1 VAALMR
7 VAVAEKTFAGA
18 GEAPPRRV
26 FAEFSLDVPEGQVCV
41 VTGPSGVGKSTLLSL
56 IAGLDREFS
65 GGIEGRMSP
74 IGFMFQTPRLLP
86 WATVVRNVELAIPG
100 RESEAPQWIAAVGLA
115 GSETVFPEKLSL
127 GMARRAGL
135 ARALAVRPALLLLD
149 EPFASL
155 DRETAKTV
163 CELLRAEIA
172 TRTMTVLMVTHE
184 LALAS
189 ELADRVVV
197 LEGAPARIMRDVSIA
212 ADLPGVAVPG
222 GVSPSQKQQR
232 IDRKAMR

>member
-1 VAALMR
+1 MR
-7 VAVAEKTFAGA
+7 IAIAEKTFAGQ
-18 GEAPPRRV
+18 GEVPPRRV
-26 FAEFSLDVPEGQVCV
+26 FADLTLNIPAGQVCI
-41 VTGPSGVGKSTLLSL
+41 VTGPSGVGKSTLLSVVS
-56 IAGLDREFS
+56 GLDRAFS
-65 GGIEGRMSP
+65 GDIEDRPSP

-100 RESEAPQWIAAVGLA
+100 CESEAARWIAAVGLA

-127 GMARRAGL
+127 GMARRVGL

-155 DRETAKTV
+155 DRETAKIIRD
-163 CELLRAEIA
+163 LLRAEIA
-172 TRTMTVLMVTHE
+172 TRSMTVIMVTHE

-197 LEGAPARIMRDVSIA
+197 LEGAPAGIMRDVSIA
-212 ADLPGVAVPG
+212 AVPG
-222 GVSPSQKQQR
+222 GVSPSVKRRR
-232 IDRKAMR
+232 IDRKAIR